1 MEEIKKELL
10 LNDKKP
16 SKHIILKVLIIA
28 VAILGLSLISLTF
41 IPVKYSV
48 DLHTNSVSK
57 ITLYQ
62 SGNASSVIYKD
73 FNNDDFNK
81 ILNTFKSSFSVD
93 KFANVFFAGKL
104 DNKEKIAY
112 DYQSNAITNIAKL
125 SKENTKYILLQYD
138 DEQQIMLNGKE
149 YTTSELNSAS
159 KTYTKVLIE
168 INNASTLTQSTIY
181 YINASDNTSFRVTF
195 NTTGEKLYNLIDN
208 YFN

>member
-48 DLHTNSVSK
+48 DLHINNVSK

-73 FNNDDFNK
+73 VNNNDFNK
-81 ILNTFKSSFSVD
+81 ILNTYKSSFSVD
-93 KFANVFFAGKL
+93 KVANAFFSGKL
-104 DNKEKIAY
+104 NNSEKIAY
-112 DYQSNAITNIAKL
+112 NYQSNAIKNIAEK
-125 SKENTKYILLQYD
+125 STENTKYILLQYD
-138 DEQQIMLNGKE
+138 EEQQIMLNGKE

-159 KTYTKVLIE
+159 KMYTKVLIE
-168 INNASTLTQSTIY
+168 INNASSLTQSTIY
-181 YINASDNTSFRVTF
+181 YITASNSTSFRVTF

-208 YFN
+208 YF

>member
-48 DLHTNSVSK
+48 DLHINNVSK

-73 FNNDDFNK
+73 VNNNDFNK
-81 ILNTFKSSFSVD
+81 ILNTYK
-93 KFANVFFAGKL
+93 
-104 DNKEKIAY
+104 
-112 DYQSNAITNIAKL
+112 
-125 SKENTKYILLQYD
+125 
-138 DEQQIMLNGKE
+138 
-149 YTTSELNSAS
+149 
-159 KTYTKVLIE
+159 
-168 INNASTLTQSTIY
+168 
-181 YINASDNTSFRVTF
+181 
-195 NTTGEKLYNLIDN
+195 
-208 YFN
+208 